1 MLQQV
6 IDTTHEKAWKEYHP
20 NNMQIEDD
28 IPQLFSDSMEHLP
41 IHLPFEVKVGGPIQ
55 YTWMYPFERLVFT
68 YVS

>member
-1 MLQQV
+1 
-6 IDTTHEKAWKEYHP
+6 
-20 NNMQIEDD
+20 MQIEDD